1 MNIQNANIIYT
12 VKINVGKQK
21 DTLIEIEFDLENLQE
36 NTLSDYLVENEHL
49 DSWKNNGEYDV
60 VGRKIELI

>member
-1 MNIQNANIIYT
+1 MTLHNANIIYT
-12 VKINVGKQK
+12 VRINVGTQK

-49 DSWKNNGEYDV
+49 DFWKNNGEYDV
-60 VGRKIELI
+60 IGRKIELI